1 MRGSHP
7 REFWARP
14 SSCPLTP
21 WGVIGGSLRASGQL
35 YLASFCPPWSC
46 LPQSFYLPLRSDD
59 PVSFASESA
68 KRHPDHK
75 WHDKVLDPFYWNL
88 PKLCSESPEPSTAPL
103 DVFFR
108 PICMRFLPAFFF
120 FPLLGMSSHGS
131 LDSTEHSEKLS
142 EHRNSVLFSLC
153 SHHTNP
159 QLLLTLPLGRM
170 ESLESRPW
178 VVPTSPGNIPL
189 SHYPDFT
196 SQLIKS
202 FHSYPCNGYSR
213 YPHRKVEELRLS
225 TGTHGEAEAPGSSH

>member
-46 LPQSFYLPLRSDD
+46 LPQSLYLPLRSDD

-120 FPLLGMSSHGS
+120 F
-131 LDSTEHSEKLS
+131 LS
-142 EHRNSVLFSLC
+142 WECLP
-153 SHHTNP
+153 TA
-159 QLLLTLPLGRM
+159 LLTLQNTQRSWVSTVILSC
-170 ESLESRPW
+170 SLCA
-178 VVPTSPGNIPL
+178 VITQ
-189 SHYPDFT
+189 T
-196 SQLIKS
+196 
-202 FHSYPCNGYSR
+202 HSYSW
-213 YPHRKVEELRLS
+213 HSHWEEWSL
-225 TGTHGEAEAPGSSH
+225 